1 MMANKRENV
10 LKMEE
15 LHLRNKLSLMYVKR
29 QDRFLKLIHFLKSLK
44 PHKPYV
50 PSSPN
55 NHIIKEKHIKRN
67 LQMNNKE
74 LNVCFPAFMLV
85 RV

>member
-1 MMANKRENV
+1 MMANKRKTSE
-10 LKMEE
+10 K
-15 LHLRNKLSLMYVKR
+15 LRNKLSLMYVKR

-44 PHKPYV
+44 PHKTYV